1 MLRISWDEIGGDKPY
16 YINRFDLEGD
26 FRFQPHDHSNHWEI
40 VYVVSGSFLHRING
54 GKKTQKEGN
63 MVLIRDRDIHSL
75 KGRGFSYV
83 NLAFPPLW
91 LERLGDLCALPN
103 LRARL
108 DALPAPLEAWIPE
121 AEREYILKRFDQ
133 LLAGSENGR
142 GLHLFPSVLGLL
154 CTYLDPWAYPSASD
168 LSEQSRDYQPT
179 TSPFAQPGPPRW
191 LSDLVRWSSSRQRP
205 PSYVEFIQKSG
216 YTAAYVIRSFRRA
229 YGQTPNRFLI
239 DLRLK
244 RSEDLL
250 RYTNY
255 SLDRICAECA
265 WGDARSFE
273 RHLKRRA
280 GLSPREFRKK
290 HALLAH

>member
-1 MLRISWDEIGGDKPY
+1 MLRICWDEIGGDKPY
-16 YINRFDLEGD
+16 YINRFDLDGD
-26 FRFQPHDHSNHWEI
+26 FRFPSHNHSNHWEI

-54 GKKTQKEGN
+54 EKKIQEEGN

-75 KGRGFSYV
+75 KGRNFSYV

-91 LERLGDLCALPN
+91 LERLGGLCALPN

-108 DALPAPLEAWIPE
+108 ETLSAPLEARIPE
-121 AEREYILKRFDQ
+121 GEREYILKRFDQ

-142 GLHLFPSVLGLL
+142 GLHLFPPVLGIL
-154 CTYLDPWAYPSASD
+154 CAYLDP
-168 LSEQSRDYQPT
+168 RVFG
-179 TSPFAQPGPPRW
+179 SPEGDREAFSFGMAAAQGDPPRW
-191 LSDLVRWSSSRQRP
+191 LSDLVHWGSSRQRP
-205 PSYVEFIQKSG
+205 PGYAEFIQKSG

-229 YGQTPNRFLI
+229 YGQTPNRFLT

-255 SLDRICAECA
+255 SLDRICGECA

-273 RHLKRRA
+273 RHLKSRT